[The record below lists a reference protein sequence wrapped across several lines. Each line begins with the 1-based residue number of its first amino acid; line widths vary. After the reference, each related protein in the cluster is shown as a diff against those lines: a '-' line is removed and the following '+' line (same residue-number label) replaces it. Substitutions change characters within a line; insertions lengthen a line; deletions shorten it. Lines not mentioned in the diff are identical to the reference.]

1 MISEDGVDGFTLSN
15 ISVNVMKES
24 MKMKLS
30 VASRVHLAIN
40 GLNGVQDSTG
50 LQTLETSDFQ
60 ATADLPLYT
69 KV

>member
-50 LQTLETSDFQ
+50 LQTLETSDLQ
-60 ATADLPLYT
+60 ATADLPPYT